1 MASARPNRTPG
12 PTSQNQFPNSTKQ
25 GVGLVATLVGL
36 RVSKRLENQQ
46 QTATPARAGP
56 IRHHSSHNSLLHHP
70 APGSPFLHHHS
81 AHGLAP
87 GSPLLH
93 ELAANAAMGPAFGG
107 DGGFSGGSGGGDRA
121 QAYGDEVLQDRRLRP
136 RYRQLKQ
143 NWLQQGQGW
152 WSKIRHRGRRGAD
165 RWTRRLEDGAC
176 VEHEWLRRVNSSGP
190 VMWAYV

>member
-1 MASARPNRTPG
+1 MGSR
-12 PTSQNQFPNSTKQ
+12 
-25 GVGLVATLVGL
+25 VA
-36 RVSKRLENQQ
+36 KRLEGQ
-46 QTATPARAGP
+46 QTPAPARAGP
-56 IRHHSSHNSLLHHP
+56 IRHHSSYNSLLHHP

-81 AHGLAP
+81 SHGLAP

-93 ELAANAAMGPAFGG
+93 ELVANAAMGPAFGG
-107 DGGFSGGSGGGDRA
+107 DSGFSGGSGAGDRA

-165 RWTRRLEDGAC
+165 RWTRRLEDGA
-176 VEHEWLRRVNSSGP
+176 LIRI
-190 VMWAYV
+190 A